1 MCNNAVV
8 KENTDSLLTIAQLLD
23 SVNGTIIGHS
33 YNASSFLF
41 TSVVTDSR
49 NVTKNSLFVPLIGE
63 FQDGHKYIPQ
73 AIEKGASVIFVA
85 RVSYESDKDGYEE
98 LCEKHPDTALV
109 LVENTLHALQ
119 QAAGRYVEKF
129 PSLIRVSVTGSS
141 GKTTTKEI
149 TASILRQKYNVV
161 CNKGNLNSET
171 GLPLSCFEIRR
182 EHELALLEMGMN
194 RENEIGEIAET
205 FKPQYGAVTNIGTAH
220 IGLLGSRE
228 NIAREK
234 RHSFDFIPENGAAFV
249 PFDDD
254 FADFCLENVK
264 GEKVKFGKSVPV
276 SESGVEF
283 GESLGLFGTDFL
295 VDGIKIHLSLSGE
308 YNYQNALGVVA
319 LAKKLG
325 IDAVSIKQGIENVCS
340 VGGRME
346 ILKTEL
352 KNHKNCVLIKDC
364 YNANLDSMLKVLDFC
379 QNLDEKT
386 YSKKIFVLADMK
398 ELGEESEKSHKAV
411 GEKINSISPA
421 FVVLIGH
428 EMKVCYD
435 AIKNKENVLW
445 FEESSPMNFEM
456 TGEKILEK
464 VNGSEI
470 VLLKGSHSM
479 ELDKLIPYFVLLKNE
494 GEIQ

>member
-23 SVNGTIIGHS
+23 SVNGTIIDHS

-149 TASILRQKYNVV
+149 TASVLRQKYNVV

-234 RHSFDFIPENGAAFV
+234 RKIFTYLDENGVAVIPAE
-249 PFDDD
+249 DD
-254 FADFCLENVK
+254 FADYLCEGVK
-264 GEKVKFGKSVPV
+264 GRIVKYGKSVKDNGIEFV
-276 SESGVEF
+276 SDDGIDGTTFRIDGVTVHLSIPGKYNFNDCLAAVELGRALGLTAEQIKAGVEA
-283 GESLGLFGTDFL
+283 
-295 VDGIKIHLSLSGE
+295 VQPLSGR
-308 YNYQNALGVVA
+308 
-319 LAKKLG
+319 
-325 IDAVSIKQGIENVCS
+325 SH
-340 VGGRME
+340 
-346 ILKTEL
+346 ILKGNYTILE
-352 KNHKNCVLIKDC
+352 DC
-364 YNANLDSMLKVLDFC
+364 YNANPDSM
-379 QNLDEKT
+379 EKAIEFAG
-386 YSKKIFVLADMK
+386 SVKFSGKKIFVLGSMLELGDESSEAHKNAGIEAVKGEADMVVFVGK
-398 ELGEESEKSHKAV
+398 EMIAGYKAAESMKQEHKNLRL
-411 GEKINSISPA
+411 EYFENH
-421 FVVLIGH
+421 GH
-428 EMKVCYD
+428 EDMN
-435 AIKNKENVLW
+435 AIADLIKG
-445 FEESSPMNFEM
+445 FA
-456 TGEKILEK
+456 EKGDFI
-464 VNGSEI
+464 
-470 VLLKGSHSM
+470 LLKGSHGIALNRLV
-479 ELDKLIPYFVLLKNE
+479 ELLN
-494 GEIQ
+494 GEKGVS

>member
-85 RVSYESDKDGYEE
+85 RVSYESDTDGYEE

-149 TASILRQKYNVV
+149 TASVLRQKYNVV

-182 EHELALLEMGMN
+182 EHELALLEM
-194 RENEIGEIAET
+194 
-205 FKPQYGAVTNIGTAH
+205 
-220 IGLLGSRE
+220 
-228 NIAREK
+228 
-234 RHSFDFIPENGAAFV
+234 
-249 PFDDD
+249 
-254 FADFCLENVK
+254 
-264 GEKVKFGKSVPV
+264 
-276 SESGVEF
+276 
-283 GESLGLFGTDFL
+283 
-295 VDGIKIHLSLSGE
+295 
-308 YNYQNALGVVA
+308 
-319 LAKKLG
+319 
-325 IDAVSIKQGIENVCS
+325 
-340 VGGRME
+340 
-346 ILKTEL
+346 
-352 KNHKNCVLIKDC
+352 
-364 YNANLDSMLKVLDFC
+364 
-379 QNLDEKT
+379 
-386 YSKKIFVLADMK
+386 
-398 ELGEESEKSHKAV
+398 
-411 GEKINSISPA
+411 
-421 FVVLIGH
+421 
-428 EMKVCYD
+428 
-435 AIKNKENVLW
+435 
-445 FEESSPMNFEM
+445 
-456 TGEKILEK
+456 
-464 VNGSEI
+464 
-470 VLLKGSHSM
+470 
-479 ELDKLIPYFVLLKNE
+479 
-494 GEIQ
+494 

>member
-85 RVSYESDKDGYEE
+85 RVSYESDTDGYEE

-149 TASILRQKYNVV
+149 TASVLRQKYNVV

-234 RHSFDFIPENGAAFV
+234 RKIFTYLDENGVAVIPAE
-249 PFDDD
+249 DD
-254 FADFCLENVK
+254 FADYLCEGVK
-264 GEKVKFGKSVPV
+264 GRIVKYGKSVKDNGIEFV
-276 SESGVEF
+276 SDDGIDGTTFRIDGVTVHLSIPGKYNFNDCLAAVELGRALGLTAEQIKAGVEA
-283 GESLGLFGTDFL
+283 
-295 VDGIKIHLSLSGE
+295 VQPLSGR
-308 YNYQNALGVVA
+308 
-319 LAKKLG
+319 
-325 IDAVSIKQGIENVCS
+325 SH
-340 VGGRME
+340 
-346 ILKTEL
+346 ILKGNYTILE
-352 KNHKNCVLIKDC
+352 DC
-364 YNANLDSMLKVLDFC
+364 YNASPTSMQSSLSVLG
-379 QNLDEKT
+379 T
-386 YSKKIFVLADMK
+386 MSGRKIAVLGDML
-398 ELGEESEKSHKAV
+398 ELGEMSGKLHAEIAEFVEKNADIAFLFGTEMKALRDELFRREYPVFHSENKAELTELLIQNLKSGDNVLFKGSRGMKMEEIA
-411 GEKINSISPA
+411 EKI
-421 FVVLIGH
+421 
-428 EMKVCYD
+428 K
-435 AIKNKENVLW
+435 
-445 FEESSPMNFEM
+445 
-456 TGEKILEK
+456 
-464 VNGSEI
+464 
-470 VLLKGSHSM
+470 
-479 ELDKLIPYFVLLKNE
+479 
-494 GEIQ
+494 